1 MRKNELIEVKKL
13 QEDIKKEK
21 EDKRAKKL
29 QELENAQKVIKANEL
44 DRQRAMVE
52 KEN

>member
-1 MRKNELIEVKKL
+1 M

-21 EDKRAKKL
+21 EDKRTKKL
-29 QELENAQKVIKANEL
+29 MELENAQKVIKANEL
-44 DRQRAMVE
+44 DRQRALID

>member
-1 MRKNELIEVKKL
+1 MLLEAQKKKMIEYQSVRKNELIEVKKL

-29 QELENAQKVIKANEL
+29 
-44 DRQRAMVE
+44 
-52 KEN
+52 